1 MKLMILLKNL
11 RIIMNKKVD
20 DIIMEFK
27 DYYKQKKVKLDD
39 IFNLL
44 TDLENIIIRK
54 KINIAE
60 IIIDFRDYYNQKITN
75 VNR

>member
-11 RIIMNKKVD
+11 GIIMNKKSN

-27 DYYKQKKVKLDD
+27 DYYKQKNVKLDD

-44 TDLENIIIRK
+44 
-54 KINIAE
+54 
-60 IIIDFRDYYNQKITN
+60 IDFRDYYNQKKLTQ
-75 VNR
+75 RKFL